1 MRSIFVFLTLVC
13 LTSVSF
19 SQENLSLQKA
29 INIALQKN
37 TTLQKNMNTIK
48 SFESNVLASYGRFL
62 PNISA
67 SGSWDW
73 NRSEDPGTTFNFG
86 GAIFNTPPSTSES
99 RNYSVGINSQWTL
112 FDGLSNYAS
121 LSKSKNDLESAKFL
135 LERLKQDIV
144 FQTISLYYD
153 VITTQQLL
161 KVSEENLIQNQKN
174 LETITERNKLGSVT
188 LADVYAQQ
196 VQSGNAELDVI
207 KSNNNLAI
215 AKSNLLYYLG
225 LDVMQEFKFAEELT
239 VEESETL
246 NSELALNY
254 NDISAMVDQALQNRS
269 DYKSSL
275 LSLESA
281 NNDITVARSGHL
293 PRLTNSMGFN
303 TYANRTNE
311 LFNQRSYS
319 IGLTLS
325 IPIFSGF
332 SVSNSV
338 QFAEVNAENSE
349 IELKD
354 LERTIKQNIQQT
366 YLNLQEAEKGL
377 NVSEKNVKA
386 AQENQKIEQEK
397 YTLGA
402 GKLLDVL
409 IANSTYINAK
419 TTLISAQFAF
429 IRLSEQLKYYL
440 GVLDYKKY
448 E

>member
-1 MRSIFVFLTLVC
+1 MRSFFVFLTFVC

-37 TTLQKNMNTIK
+37 TTLQKNINTIK
-48 SFESNVLASYGRFL
+48 SLESNVLASYGSFL

-67 SGSWDW
+67 NGSWDW

-86 GAIFNTPPSTSES
+86 GAVFNTPPSNNES

-112 FDGLSNYAS
+112 FDGLSNYAT
-121 LSKSKNDLESAKFL
+121 LSKSKNDLEAGKLSI
-135 LERLKQDIV
+135 ERLKQDIV
-144 FQTISLYYD
+144 FQTVSFYYD
-153 VITTQQLL
+153 VITSQQLL

-174 LETITERNKLGSVT
+174 LETIIERNKLGSVT

-196 VQSGNAELDVI
+196 VQAGNAELDVI
-207 KSNNNLAI
+207 KSNNTLAI

-225 LDVMQEFKFAEELT
+225 LDVMQEFKFTETLTTEET
-239 VEESETL
+239 ETL
-246 NSELALNY
+246 NSELTISY
-254 NDISAMVDQALQNRS
+254 NDISAMVQQALENRP
-269 DYKSSL
+269 DYKGSL
-275 LSLESA
+275 LNLESA
-281 NNDITVARSGHL
+281 YNDITTAKSGHF

-303 TYANRTNE
+303 TYANQIDNLFDQRT
-311 LFNQRSYS
+311 YS
-319 IGLTLS
+319 VGLTLS

-332 SVSNSV
+332 SVSNRV
-338 QFAEVNAENSE
+338 QFAEVNAENTE
-349 IELKD
+349 IDLKD
-354 LERTIKQNIQQT
+354 LERTIKQSIQQT
-366 YLNLQEAEKGL
+366 FLNLQEAEKGL

-386 AQENQKIEQEK
+386 AEENLKIEQEK

-409 IANSTYINAK
+409 VANSTYINAK

-440 GVLDYKKY
+440 GVLDYKKF

>member
-1 MRSIFVFLTLVC
+1 MRSLFVFLVLIC
-13 LTSVSF
+13 LTAVSF
-19 SQENLSLQKA
+19 AQEDLSLQQA

-37 TTLQKNMNTIK
+37 TTLQKNINTIK
-48 SFESNVLASYGRFL
+48 SLESNVLASYGSFL

-73 NRSEDPGTTFNFG
+73 NRSEDPGTTFSIG
-86 GAIFNTPPSTSES
+86 GAVFNTPPSTNES
-99 RNYSVGINSQWTL
+99 RNYSAGLNSQWTL
-112 FDGLSNYAS
+112 FDGLSNYAN
-121 LSKSKNDLESAKFL
+121 LSKSKNDLESAQLL

-153 VITTQQLL
+153 VITSQQLL

-174 LETITERNKLGSVT
+174 LETIVERNRLGSVT

-196 VQSGNAELDVI
+196 VQAGNAELEVI
-207 KSNNNLAI
+207 TSKNNLEI

-225 LDVMQEFKFAEELT
+225 LDVMQEFNFAEELT
-239 VEESETL
+239 MDESKTL
-246 NSELALNY
+246 NSELTVSY
-254 NDISAMVDQALQNRS
+254 NDISEMVEEALQNRP

-281 NNDITVARSGHL
+281 YNDITVARSGHF

-303 TYANRTNE
+303 TYANRTDD
-311 LFNQRSYS
+311 LFDQRSYS

-332 SVSNSV
+332 SVSNRV

-349 IELKD
+349 IDLKD
-354 LERTIKQNIQQT
+354 LERTIKQSIQQT
-366 YLNLQEAEKGL
+366 FLNLQEAEKGL
-377 NVSEKNVKA
+377 NVSQKNVKA
-386 AQENQKIEQEK
+386 AEENLKIEQEK